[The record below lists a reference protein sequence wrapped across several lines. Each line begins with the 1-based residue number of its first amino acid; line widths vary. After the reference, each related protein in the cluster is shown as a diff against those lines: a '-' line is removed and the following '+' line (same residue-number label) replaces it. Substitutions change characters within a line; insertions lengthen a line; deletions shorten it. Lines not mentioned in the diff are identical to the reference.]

1 MSELVRVRF
10 LQLPVST
17 MLRSND
23 HTRELMREFALI
35 QLSDEHAKQGVPPRL
50 IEVVERHRQEF
61 STIHF
66 HGFDQVARAAERGD
80 PEIDMEMDL
89 PPAAGPA
96 ALEMRA
102 TLLEAD
108 EFCMRGALLTLMA
121 PADLVEFRDWFL
133 GEVVRQIDGEPPT
146 PWPVAAAANGES

>member
-1 MSELVRVRF
+1 VSELVRVRF
-10 LQLPVST
+10 LQLPVAT
-17 MLRSND
+17 MLRSNA

-35 QLSDEHAKQGVPPRL
+35 ELSDEQAKQGVRPRL
-50 IEVVERHRQEF
+50 VDVVERHRREF

-66 HGFDQVARAAERGD
+66 NGFDQVARAAERGD
-80 PEIDMEMDL
+80 PEIDMEMEL

-108 EFCMRGALLTLMA
+108 EFCRRGELLTLAA
-121 PADLVEFRDWFL
+121 PADLVEFREWFL
-133 GEVVRQIDGEPPT
+133 GEVVRQIDGEPPI
-146 PWPVAAAANGES
+146 PWPDAAGVDRAS

>member
-17 MLRSND
+17 MLTSNA

-35 QLSDEHAKQGVPPRL
+35 QLSDERAKEGVPPRL
-50 IEVVERHRQEF
+50 IEVVERHRHEF
-61 STIHF
+61 AAIHF
-66 HGFDQVARAAERGD
+66 NGFDQVARAAERGD
-80 PEIDMEMDL
+80 PEIDMEMEL

-108 EFCMRGALLTLMA
+108 EFCRRGALLTLA
-121 PADLVEFRDWFL
+121 ASPDLVRFRDWFL
-133 GEVVRQIDGEPPT
+133 GEVVRQVDGEPPI
-146 PWPVAAAANGES
+146 PWPDAAAVI